1 MRTVID
7 HNGCAT
13 YPYGNLSL
21 DITVPTTLQ
30 GVDILA
36 ALKALTER
44 VTELE
49 LKLSSAL
56 STATTAPNAS
66 IEAAKVTAVNA
77 PAEVV
82 SVPVQVAVE
91 APVVPATVDS
101 VEAEAP
107 IAKQTKKSSK

>member
-13 YPYGNLSL
+13 YPNGNPSF
-21 DITVPTTLQ
+21 DVIVPTTLQ
-30 GVDILA
+30 GVDVLA

-44 VTELE
+44 VAELE
-49 LKLSSAL
+49 LKLSATL
-56 STATTAPNAS
+56 SIVPKAPTAF
-66 IEAAKVTAVNA
+66 IEAPKPTAVNV

-82 SVPVQVAVE
+82 SEPVQVAIE
-91 APVVPATVDS
+91 APAVPAVVDS
-101 VEAEAP
+101 FEAEAP